1 MVLFYWLYQFEGT
14 DLVALRPDEGC
25 LPFQTLS
32 THGCNST
39 AGGYFADVRDHII
52 YGGIILYTI
61 SKVLTWEYWNADQLL
76 RATMPQLTEITSS
89 FESIGKCYLLYV
101 GGVLKEGERGGGAT
115 YFELEQ
121 YIWLSLMSI
130 FISPCLG
137 HIAHLNLRDKQLPF
151 KSLIGQIILDKN
163 KHIKTVVN
171 KLSSIV
177 RQPLSFVFSP
187 PPPLPCM

>member
-1 MVLFYWLYQFEGT
+1 MFLFYSLYQFEGT

-89 FESIGKCYLLYV
+89 FESIGKCYLPYV
-101 GGVLKEGERGGGAT
+101 GGVLKEGERGGGSDILRVGTIHLAIINVNL
-115 YFELEQ
+115 YFTLLRSHCTLE
-121 YIWLSLMSI
+121 SE
-130 FISPCLG
+130 
-137 HIAHLNLRDKQLPF
+137 
-151 KSLIGQIILDKN
+151 
-163 KHIKTVVN
+163 
-171 KLSSIV
+171 
-177 RQPLSFVFSP
+177 RQTAAVQVPDRANHSRQE
-187 PPPLPCM
+187 